1 MVEHS
6 TVDAIA
12 IRLAVAATVCRPAW
26 FDSKLKDLLCGWSTG
41 NCPPEVSSVDY
52 GFSSPITHPPGSR
65 PPLRAEE
72 SPRRSAPLL
81 HDSSPLRPSTIP
93 SSKSRSALAKSI
105 ALKTE
110 VLTAI
115 FSPAHGE
122 FLSSW
127 CSPDLPVREEDA
139 TLEYDPFAA
148 AGWLFNFYSS
158 YQLIGASSESTF
170 NPSNVPRVPY
180 GHQRT
185 SLLAHQRRG
194 EPPPVSESEHDLK
207 LYEEGGRRPH
217 PGKEVSNLDP
227 SPNTDP
233 STSLSLCS
241 KLVVVVFAEAEVA
254 AITVAEPVAT
264 AAERNRRRSREL
276 FAVTFAAVSRVA
288 VAPPS
293 PSQQVTPDTITF
305 AATVSSFHPRDLRTN
320 NTDSK
325 EIHHRGRRQ
334 FRDLLTL

>member
-1 MVEHS
+1 MNSSIAQAMVISHVS
-6 TVDAIA
+6 SADS
-12 IRLAVAATVCRPAW
+12 RLG
-26 FDSKLKDLLCGWSTG
+26 KLKWKTENLRCFCLRFCY
-41 NCPPEVSSVDY
+41 CREEIPKSSVD
-52 GFSSPITHPPGSR
+52 FFKLQSVE
-65 PPLRAEE
+65 L
-72 SPRRSAPLL
+72 
-81 HDSSPLRPSTIP
+81 DQCRPSVVTAAKHIREGLHP
-93 SSKSRSALAKSI
+93 LQRS
-105 ALKTE
+105 
-110 VLTAI
+110 
-115 FSPAHGE
+115 
-122 FLSSW
+122 
-127 CSPDLPVREEDA
+127 
-139 TLEYDPFAA
+139 
-148 AGWLFNFYSS
+148 
-158 YQLIGASSESTF
+158 
-170 NPSNVPRVPY
+170 
-180 GHQRT
+180 
-185 SLLAHQRRG
+185 
-194 EPPPVSESEHDLK
+194 
-207 LYEEGGRRPH
+207 
-217 PGKEVSNLDP
+217 DP
-227 SPNTDP
+227 SPNTAP